1 MDNKDLCDHNFQ
13 SMSCHKN
20 VLWDLSQKYI
30 KTSSDILKIE
40 QKAMWVSVGVR
51 IEERERERERER
63 EAGKRTFKKG
73 AVQ

>member
-51 IEERERERERER
+51 RERQGEREREKLVYHSTISI
-63 EAGKRTFKKG
+63 ACI
-73 AVQ
+73 

>member
-40 QKAMWVSVGVR
+40 QKAMRV
-51 IEERERERERER
+51 ERERDREREKLVYHSTWKF
-63 EAGKRTFKKG
+63 AISI
-73 AVQ
+73 ACI

>member
-40 QKAMWVSVGVR
+40 QKAMWVSVGG
-51 IEERERERERER
+51 ERERERERS
-63 EAGKRTFKKG
+63 
-73 AVQ
+73 

>member
-40 QKAMWVSVGVR
+40 QKAMWV
-51 IEERERERERER
+51 EREREREELVYHSTISI
-63 EAGKRTFKKG
+63 ACI
-73 AVQ
+73 

>member
-51 IEERERERERER
+51 RERERERER
-63 EAGKRTFKKG
+63 KRG
-73 AVQ
+73 VSIS

>member
-51 IEERERERERER
+51 RERERERE
-63 EAGKRTFKKG
+63 ELVYHSTLSIACI
-73 AVQ
+73 